1 MPAPWLIELRV
12 PPLAAAS
19 FPPSSFFLLDS
30 LDVRFDVDLSSLE
43 PIFVDVSV
51 KFSTRLISVEGS
63 GEFRSRRVLSFYEKG
78 RIPGLNIDES
88 DINVRKRGEIKG
100 ERKDNVGRFQF

>member
-30 LDVRFDVDLSSLE
+30 LDRFDVDLSSLE

-88 DINVRKRGEIKG
+88 DINVRKRERDKRREKG
-100 ERKDNVGRFQF
+100 

>member
-30 LDVRFDVDLSSLE
+30 LDRFDVDLSSLE